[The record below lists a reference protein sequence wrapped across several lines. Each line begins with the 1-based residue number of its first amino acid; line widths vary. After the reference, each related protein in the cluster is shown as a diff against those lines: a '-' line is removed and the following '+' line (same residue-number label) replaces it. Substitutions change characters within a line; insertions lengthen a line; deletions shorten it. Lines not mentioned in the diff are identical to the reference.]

1 MEDQYLSRHELAA
14 FLGVSVRSVDRRA
27 ADGGLPEPIWLG
39 SPNGKKSRRWRKS
52 AIVAKLESTNS
63 PVSVPVSIQQPMQQV
78 SAQPALPTTKG
89 PIMIQTSDF
98 TTMIPNSRSL
108 LHKGDNVGPKYREI
122 GGSTDLLKKTE
133 VVLTR
138 EKAAEFLKFK
148 EFIAERSLKTQHVA
162 DLQKQMVRGL
172 FRPELVMLS
181 TAYCQEDK
189 QTYRLNGQHC
199 CWAVFNLPSNFNPE
213 YKINLLHYRC
223 KTLDDVRILYST
235 IDRNLARSPMTVV
248 NSILFGRPGYEK
260 YSQQVLSLVVAG
272 FSTWK
277 WESYNE
283 RVKFDTDAKC
293 HIMDTEYHQLTHQ
306 VMDFCHEHVL
316 NRRHLKRASVA
327 AAMFETFQKC
337 AADASR
343 FWESVATGVG
353 FESRKDP
360 RLKLKEYLDQNWVC
374 MRGGSD
380 TSKKAVGQEEMYR
393 KCIKAWDK
401 FRSGEECSCL
411 VLKSKSRQRAK

>member
-1 MEDQYLSRHELAA
+1 MEDKYLSRHELAK
-14 FLGVSVRSVDRRA
+14 FLGISTRSVDRRA
-27 ADGGLPEPIWLG
+27 ADGGLPEPALIG
-39 SPNGKKSRRWRKS
+39 SPGGRKSRRWLKS
-52 AIVAKLESTNS
+52 AIVAKLESICPES
-63 PVSVPVSIQQPMQQV
+63 DVSTVPI
-78 SAQPALPTTKG
+78 PTTSSTKG
-89 PIMIQTSDF
+89 PIMSKTCDF
-98 TTMIPNSRSL
+98 TTTIPNSKSL

-122 GGSTDLLKKTE
+122 GGSIDILKRIE
-133 VVLTR
+133 IVLTR
-138 EKAAEFLKFK
+138 EKASEFLALK
-148 EFIAERSLKTQHVA
+148 EFIAERSIKTQHVA
-162 DLQKQMVRGL
+162 DLQKQMSRGL
-172 FRPELVMLS
+172 FRPEFVTVS

-213 YKINLLHYRC
+213 YKINLIHYKC
-223 KTLDDVRILYST
+223 KTIDDVRILYSI
-235 IDRNLARSPMTVV
+235 IDRNLPRSTTTVV

-260 YSQQVLSLVVAG
+260 YDQKVLNLVVAG

-277 WESYNE
+277 WESYKE
-283 RVKFDTDAKC
+283 RTKFDIDAKC

-306 VMDFCHEHVL
+306 IMDFYHEYGQ
-316 NRRHLKRASVA
+316 NRRHIRRASVA

-337 AADASR
+337 AADAER
-343 FWESVATGVG
+343 FWESVVTGVG

-393 KCIKAWDK
+393 KCIKAWNK
-401 FRSGEECSCL
+401 FRNGEECVCL
-411 VLKSKSRQRAK
+411 SLCSKSRQRAK